1 MNVLANMA
9 SDDDNVPEEIEQ
21 QCVDL
26 HHAVAAV
33 DTVMKPL
40 LTTNRAALGE
50 TVSKQVVLGVVIFK
64 APPSLYETARLIL
77 CYSTKSSTTPSA

>member
-1 MNVLANMA
+1 MHVALVNIIMAN
-9 SDDDNVPEEIEQ
+9 DDDNVPEEIEQ

-26 HHAVAAV
+26 HHAIAAV

-50 TVSKQVVLGVVIFK
+50 TVQQAMCSRCGHKISVPAG
-64 APPSLYETARLIL
+64 R
-77 CYSTKSSTTPSA
+77 